1 VLSRTIRGALHHPR
15 LVTAAAVVF
24 LIYAALVAR
33 TVKIETLPTL
43 VPAHASVETEAP
55 GMVAE
60 QVESLVTRP
69 VENALISARGLA
81 SVRSQSI
88 QGLSVITLQFQPG
101 ADPNRVRQSI
111 AEGLVQTSGALPSGV
126 AAPRLAPLTSGGAD
140 ILVIGFT
147 SASQKPMA
155 LRDVVQWIVRPRLLS
170 VSGVANVEV
179 FGGETR
185 RIEVRARAGDLSDS
199 DLGYE
204 DVFDAVRRATGVAG
218 AGFIDTPTQRVQ
230 IEPHG
235 QALTTKD
242 VEAGQIQ
249 VVGSAPVRISDV
261 ADVVDA
267 PAPTFGD
274 ALVNGEPGVV
284 VRVSGRYGADTLDA
298 TRAVEQALVALTPA
312 LKAQGVVVRADLDRP
327 AGFIAASVREILVE
341 LAFGAGLVTILLVLF
356 LRDWRGALICVFSIP
371 LSLLAAVLVLKLL
384 GWTLNVMTL
393 GGLAVALG
401 LIVDDAVIDVEN
413 ILARLRNAEVQ
424 HASRAHAILAAS
436 LGVRGPV
443 IYVNLM
449 VAIALLPIVLL
460 GGVQGALLRPLA
472 VSIVAASLASLVAAM
487 VVTPSLA
494 LLFLQHVGPSA
505 EPPILQRLK
514 ARYEWALLRTDAS
527 PWPAL
532 GVAALSILGAVILLP
547 MLKTDF
553 APQFHGDQL
562 IADIRAPG
570 SGSIAVMRD
579 YGQRISGDLL
589 ADPAVASVS
598 QEIGRTENDDSADG
612 PDHARFDIALK
623 PGLSAPRQDMVER
636 KVRAVLAA
644 YPGLQTQ
651 VRSGVGDQT
660 VAADDGGRIQARVY
674 GGDLD
679 ALDATVR
686 RVADQLRTM
695 REVRNVS
702 IAAAATAPAVR
713 VDLNFQRLAIYG
725 LSALD
730 VLDTVQT
737 AFQGRPAAE
746 IYENG
751 RAIEIAVTAEASL
764 RQDPERVGELLLR
777 SSSGVSVPLKTVA
790 NVYLTDGRA
799 RIDHEGGL
807 RSERVTAD
815 PVSADNASLQRIED
829 AAARAVTPSPG
840 SYLEFIR
847 PDQSFDPNHS
857 LWLNAAL
864 AGVAIVGVLLLAFGD
879 MRSGG
884 IILAST
890 LFALVGGVVA
900 ILLMGGVLSLGAL
913 IGFFALFG
921 LSARNAALLITR
933 LDELVSARAAP
944 WSMETVRRAAHDRF
958 SPTAISAAIVCAA
971 LLPLAVRADTPGHEI
986 LGPMAF
992 VILGGVMTS
1001 TVMSL
1006 VLLPTVVHRVWR
1018 PRRAPSLGPG
1028 AEEKSPI

>member
-43 VPAHASVETEAP
+43 VPAHASIETEAP

-60 QVESLVTRP
+60 QVENLVTRP
-69 VENALISARGLA
+69 VENALIATRGVA
-81 SVRSQSI
+81 AVRSQSVE
-88 QGLSVITLQFQPG
+88 GLSVITLQFQPG
-101 ADPNRVRQSI
+101 ADPNRVRQAI
-111 AEGLVQTSGALPSGV
+111 AEGLVRASSALPSGV
-126 AAPRLAPLTSGGAD
+126 GAPRLAPLTSGGGD

-147 SASQKPMA
+147 SGRLTPMA
-155 LRDVVQWIVRPRLLS
+155 LRDIVQWTVRPRLLS
-170 VSGVANVEV
+170 VPGVANVQV

-235 QALTTKD
+235 QALTTTD

-267 PAPTFGD
+267 PAPAFGD
-274 ALVNGEPGVV
+274 ALVMGQPGVV
-284 VRVSGRYGADTLDA
+284 IRISGRYGSNTLDT
-298 TRAVEQALVALTPA
+298 TRAVEQALGALTPG
-312 LKAQGVVVRADLDRP
+312 LKAQGVAVRGDLDRP
-327 AGFIAASVREILVE
+327 AGFIAASVHEILWE
-341 LAFGAGLVTILLVLF
+341 LAFGAALVTILLVLF
-356 LRDWRGALICVFSIP
+356 LRDWRAALVCMLSLP

-384 GWTLNVMTL
+384 GWTLNTMTL

-413 ILARLRNAEVQ
+413 ILARLRSAEVQ
-424 HASRAHAILAAS
+424 HATRAHAILAAS
-436 LGVRGPV
+436 LSVRGPV
-443 IYVNLM
+443 IYVTLM

-472 VSIVAASLASLVAAM
+472 VSIIVASLASLAVT
-487 VVTPSLA
+487 VLVTPPLA
-494 LLFLQHVGPSA
+494 LLFLKHIGASA

-514 ARYEWALLRTDAS
+514 ARYESVLLRTDVS

-532 GVAALSILGAVILLP
+532 ALAALLILGATVLLP
-547 MLKTDF
+547 MLKTDLS
-553 APQFHGDQL
+553 PRFHGDEL
-562 IADIRAPG
+562 IVDIRAPG

-579 YGQRISGDLL
+579 YGRRIAQGLL
-589 ADPAVASVS
+589 ANPDIAGVA
-598 QEIGRTENDDSADG
+598 QEIGRAEDDERADG
-612 PDHARFDIALK
+612 PDHARFDLALK
-623 PGLSAPRQDMVER
+623 PGLTASRQDAVER

-644 YPGLQTQ
+644 YPGLQVQ
-651 VRSGVGDQT
+651 VRSGAGGQD
-660 VAADDGGRIQARVY
+660 VAADDGGKIQARVY
-674 GGDLD
+674 GTDLD
-679 ALDATVR
+679 ALDTTAR
-686 RVADQLRTM
+686 HVADSLRA
-695 REVRNVS
+695 RRDVRNVS
-702 IAAAATAPAVR
+702 ISTPATAPVVR

-737 AFQGRPAAE
+737 AFQGRPAAQ

-751 RAIEIAVTAEASL
+751 RAIEIAVTAEAAL
-764 RQDPERVGELLLR
+764 RQDPERVGDLLLR

-815 PVSADNASLQRIED
+815 PVNADSASIRRIED
-829 AAARAVTPSPG
+829 AAAKSVSPSPG
-840 SYLEFIR
+840 AYLEFIT
-847 PDQSFDPNHS
+847 PDRSFDPNHS
-857 LWLNAAL
+857 LPLNVAL
-864 AGVAIVGVLLLAFGD
+864 AGAAIVGLLLLAFGD
-879 MRSGG
+879 VRSGG
-884 IILAST
+884 IILGST
-890 LFALVGGVVA
+890 LFALVGGAVA
-900 ILLMGGVLSLGAL
+900 VLFMGGVLSLGAL

-921 LSARNAALLITR
+921 LSARTAALLITR
-933 LDELVSARAAP
+933 VDELVSVRGAP

-958 SPTAISAAIVCAA
+958 SPMAISAVIVCAG

-992 VILGGVMTS
+992 VILGGVLTS
-1001 TVMSL
+1001 TLMGL
-1006 VLLPTVVHRVWR
+1006 LLLPTVVHRVWR
-1018 PRRAPSLGPG
+1018 PRPTAPSAAGEG
-1028 AEEKSPI
+1028 QTQT

>member
-15 LVTAAAVVF
+15 LVTAAAAVF
-24 LIYAALVAR
+24 LVYAALVAR

-55 GMVAE
+55 GLVAE

-69 VENALISARGLA
+69 VENALIETRGVA
-81 SVRSQSI
+81 VVRSQSI

-101 ADPNRVRQSI
+101 ADPTRVRQAI
-111 AEGLVQTSGALPSGV
+111 TEELLQTSGALPGGV
-126 AAPRLAPLTSGGAD
+126 GAPRLAPLTSGGD
-140 ILVIGFT
+140 ILVVGFT
-147 SASQKPMA
+147 SRRLTPMA
-155 LRDVVQWIVRPRLLS
+155 LRDIVQWTVRPRLLS
-170 VSGVANVEV
+170 APGVANVEV

-249 VVGSAPVRISDV
+249 IVGSAPVRISDV

-267 PAPTFGD
+267 PAPAFGD
-274 ALVNGEPGVV
+274 ALVMGQPGVV
-284 VRVSGRYGADTLDA
+284 IRVLGRYGADTLDV
-298 TRAVEQALVALTPA
+298 TRAVEGALRSLTPA
-312 LKAQGVVVRADLDRP
+312 LQAQGVVVRADLDRP
-327 AGFIAASVREILVE
+327 ADFIATSVREILWE
-341 LAFGAGLVTILLVLF
+341 LAFGVGLVTLLLVLF
-356 LRDWRGALICVFSIP
+356 LRDWRGALICMLSIP
-371 LSLLAAVLVLKLL
+371 LSLLAAVMVLKLL
-384 GWTLNVMTL
+384 GLSVNTMTL

-401 LIVDDAVIDVEN
+401 LIVDDAVIEVEN
-413 ILARLRNAEVQ
+413 VLSRLRNAEVQ
-424 HASRAHAILAAS
+424 HASRTHAILAAS
-436 LGVRGPV
+436 LGVRRPV
-443 IYVNLM
+443 IYVTLM
-449 VAIALLPIVLL
+449 VVIALLPLVAM

-472 VSIVAASLASLVAAM
+472 ISIIVASLASLVVAIL
-487 VVTPSLA
+487 VTPPLA
-494 LLFLQHVGPSA
+494 LLFLQHIGPGV

-514 ARYEWALLRTDAS
+514 ARYEGMMLRIDAS
-527 PWPAL
+527 PWPSLAL
-532 GVAALSILGAVILLP
+532 AGLLILAAAILLP
-547 MLKTDF
+547 TLKTDVS
-553 APQFHGDQL
+553 PRFHGDQL
-562 IADIRAPG
+562 TVDIRAPG
-570 SGSIAVMRD
+570 SGAIAVMRD
-579 YGQRISGDLL
+579 YGQRISHDLL
-589 ADPAVASVS
+589 ADPAIASVA
-598 QEIGRTENDDSADG
+598 QEIGRAENDEGAEG

-623 PGLSAPRQDMVER
+623 PGLAASRQDALER

-644 YPGLQTQ
+644 YPGLEIE
-651 VRSGVGDQT
+651 VRSGIGNRD
-660 VAADDGGRIQARVY
+660 VAAGDGGRIQARIY

-679 ALDATVR
+679 ALDATAR
-686 RVADQLRTM
+686 RVADTLRST
-695 REVRNVS
+695 RGARNVS
-702 IAAAATAPAVR
+702 ISTPATAPVVR

-737 AFQGRPAAE
+737 AFQGRPAAQV
-746 IYENG
+746 YENG

-815 PVSADNASLQRIED
+815 PVNADSANIRRIQD
-829 AAARAVTPSPG
+829 AAAKSVSPSPG
-840 SYLEFIR
+840 AYLEFIT
-847 PDQSFDPNHS
+847 PDRSFDPNHS
-857 LWLNAAL
+857 LPLNVAL
-864 AGVAIVGVLLLAFGD
+864 AGAAIVGLLLLAFGD
-879 MRSGG
+879 VRSGG

-890 LFALVGGVVA
+890 LFALVGGAAAV
-900 ILLMGGVLSLGAL
+900 LFMGGVLSLGAL

-933 LDELVSARAAP
+933 VDELVSVRGAP

-958 SPTAISAAIVCAA
+958 SPMAISAVIVCAA
-971 LLPLAVRADTPGHEI
+971 LAPIALRADTPGHEI

-992 VILGGVMTS
+992 VILGGVATS
-1001 TVMSL
+1001 TVMGL
-1006 VLLPTVVHRVWR
+1006 LLLPTVVHRVWR
-1018 PRRAPSLGPG
+1018 PRPVTPPGPL
-1028 AEEKSPI
+1028 AEEQAPT

>member
-1 VLSRTIRGALHHPR
+1 MLARTIRSALHHPR
-15 LVTAAAVVF
+15 LMTAAAVVF

-33 TVKIETLPTL
+33 TVKIETLPVL
-43 VPAHASVETEAP
+43 APAHATVETEAP

-69 VENALISARGLA
+69 VENALIDARGVA

-101 ADPNRVRQSI
+101 VDPNRVRQAI
-111 AEGLVQTSGALPSGV
+111 AEGLAQTSGGLPSGV
-126 AAPRLAPLTSGGAD
+126 GAPRLAPLTSGGGD

-147 SASQKPMA
+147 SASLKPMA
-155 LRDVVQWIVRPRLLS
+155 LRDIVQWTVRPRLLS
-170 VSGVANVEV
+170 IPGVANVEV

-267 PAPTFGD
+267 PAPAFGD
-274 ALVNGEPGVV
+274 ALVMGEPGVV
-284 VRVSGRYGADTLDA
+284 IRVAGRYGANTLDT
-298 TRAVEQALVALTPA
+298 TRAVEQALSALTPA
-312 LKAQGVVVRADLDRP
+312 LIAQGATVRADLDRP
-327 AGFIAASVREILVE
+327 AGFIASSVREILWE
-341 LAFGAGLVTILLVLF
+341 LAFGAGLVTLLLVLF
-356 LRDWRGALICVFSIP
+356 LRDWRAALICMLSIP
-371 LSLLAAVLVLKLL
+371 LSLLAAVLVLNLL
-384 GWTLNVMTL
+384 GWTLNTMTL

-413 ILARLRNAEVQ
+413 ILSRLRNAEIR
-424 HASRAHAILAAS
+424 HASRAHAILSAS

-443 IYVNLM
+443 IYVTLM
-449 VAIALLPIVLL
+449 VAIALLPIVMLS
-460 GGVQGALLRPLA
+460 GVQGALLRPLA
-472 VSIVAASLASLVAAM
+472 VSIAVASVASLV
-487 VVTPSLA
+487 VTMLVIPPLA
-494 LLFLQHVGPSA
+494 LLFLKHIGAAA

-514 ARYEWALLRTDAS
+514 ARYERTMLQTDAS
-527 PWPAL
+527 ALPAL
-532 GVAALSILGAVILLP
+532 AVAGVLILGAALLLP
-547 MLKTDF
+547 TLKTDF
-553 APQFHGDQL
+553 SPRFHGDQL
-562 IADIRAPG
+562 TVDISAPG
-570 SGSIAVMRD
+570 SGAIAVMRA
-579 YGQRISGDLL
+579 YGQRIAHDLL
-589 ADPAVASVS
+589 ADRDIAGVS
-598 QEIGRTENDDSADG
+598 QEIGRAENDEGAEG

-623 PGLSAPRQDMVER
+623 PGLTASEQNLIER
-636 KVRAVLAA
+636 KVRAVLAT
-644 YPGLQTQ
+644 YPGLQVQ
-651 VRSGVGDQT
+651 VRAGVADQD
-660 VAADDGGRIQARVY
+660 VAAKDGGKIQARVY

-679 ALDATVR
+679 AIDATAR
-686 RVADQLRTM
+686 HVADQLSAM
-695 REVRNVS
+695 REVRN
-702 IAAAATAPAVR
+702 IAISTPATAPVVR

-746 IYENG
+746 VYENG
-751 RAIEIAVTAEASL
+751 RAIEIAVTAQADL

-777 SSSGVSVPLKTVA
+777 SSSGISVPLKSVA

-807 RSERVTAD
+807 RSERVSAD
-815 PVSADNASLQRIED
+815 PVSADNASLHRIEETVAK
-829 AAARAVTPSPG
+829 AAPPSPG
-840 SYLEFIR
+840 AYVEFIA
-847 PDQSFDPNHS
+847 PDQSFDPDHS
-857 LWLNAAL
+857 LLINAAL
-864 AGVAIVGVLLLAFGD
+864 AGAAIVGLLLLAFGD
-879 MRSGG
+879 VRSGG

-890 LFALVGGVVA
+890 LFSLVGGAAA

-913 IGFFALFG
+913 MGFFALFG
-921 LSARNAALLITR
+921 LSARSAALLITR
-933 LDELVSARAAP
+933 VNELVSARGAP
-944 WSMETVRRAAHDRF
+944 WSMETVRRAAQDRF
-958 SPTAISAAIVCAA
+958 SPMAISAVIVFVA

-992 VILGGVMTS
+992 VILGGVVTS
-1001 TVMSL
+1001 TVLSL
-1006 VLLPTVVHRVWR
+1006 LLLPTVIHRVWR
-1018 PRRAPSLGPG
+1018 PKAATGPDTT
-1028 AEEKSPI
+1028 AEAHPQT